1 MSAPEPMRDLQA
13 RVAAHHLA
21 QFGRVPL
28 LLRAAK
34 LGEESGEVL
43 GAVVRHV
50 QGRDGRSW
58 HPEIEAEIGDVYVV
72 LLGLADLLGL
82 SLEDIGLAAA
92 ERFLARTWNHG
103 PQAGCGS

>member
-1 MSAPEPMRDLQA
+1 MSGLEPMRDLQA
-13 RVAAHHLA
+13 RVAAHHQA

-58 HPEIEAEIGDVYVV
+58 HPEVESEIGDVYVV
-72 LLGLADLLGL
+72 LLGLATLLGV
-82 SLEDIGLAAA
+82 SLEDLGRAAA

-103 PQAGCGS
+103 PRAGGAS